1 MSIALPVVDISYGLP
16 AAAGHYI
23 TSHNISLQ
31 EIEDITVIMILASL
45 EAVVSKHKTS
55 LRPLRRPESS

>member
-31 EIEDITVIMILASL
+31 EIEDITVIILASL

-55 LRPLRRPESS
+55 LKLLHRPESG